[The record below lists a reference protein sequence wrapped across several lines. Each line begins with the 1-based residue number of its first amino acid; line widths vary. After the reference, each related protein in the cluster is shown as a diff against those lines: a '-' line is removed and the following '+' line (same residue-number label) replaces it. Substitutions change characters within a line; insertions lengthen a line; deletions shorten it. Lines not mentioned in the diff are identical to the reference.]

1 MEVNEQIKLANVG
14 LTHGTPRGV
23 KIGLAEWALWAET
36 TLQLAYPIILGATT
50 LASHEPLRAS

>member
-1 MEVNEQIKLANVG
+1 VG